1 MLALMLFWQAGPHNQ
16 ADWHGGWHPGFFMFG
31 PGVFWLGLLCV
42 FAVLWL
48 SRRRDVAPD
57 NQWRQAQQ
65 HQRPAAPPAPAPD
78 EPTGRDAAWPN
89 LDATPPDQP
98 EQQEADIE
106 YF

>member
-48 SRRRDVAPD
+48 SRRGWHATRRPVASG
-57 NQWRQAQQ
+57 ATA
-65 HQRPAAPPAPAPD
+65 PAPGGSSRPAPD

-89 LDATPPDQP
+89 LDAAPPDQS